1 MEQWKSVEIQGLRFG
16 EGLPKVCVPLTGQGV
31 PALLSE
37 MQAVSALPADLYEWR
52 LDCFFGDPLP
62 TLPTV
67 VRELGGRPLL
77 CTLRT
82 QGEGGQARLSPE
94 EYEQRLTALLEK
106 GGFGLVDI
114 ELACGEERIPRL
126 VSLAK
131 RQGIGVVI
139 SKHDFAKTPP
149 SEEIAAALRKMKAL
163 GADLPKYAVMPH
175 TPEDVLSLL
184 SATRQASREIGP
196 VITMSM
202 GELGKLT
209 RACGGVFGCC
219 LTFGAGQSAS
229 APGQIGAEDLRAIL
243 EDLQPHN
250 SRNAEA
256 AGEEGV

>member
-106 GGFGLVDI
+106 GGYF
-114 ELACGEERIPRL
+114 
-126 VSLAK
+126 
-131 RQGIGVVI
+131 
-139 SKHDFAKTPP
+139 
-149 SEEIAAALRKMKAL
+149 
-163 GADLPKYAVMPH
+163 
-175 TPEDVLSLL
+175 
-184 SATRQASREIGP
+184 QA
-196 VITMSM
+196 
-202 GELGKLT
+202 
-209 RACGGVFGCC
+209 
-219 LTFGAGQSAS
+219 
-229 APGQIGAEDLRAIL
+229 
-243 EDLQPHN
+243 
-250 SRNAEA
+250 
-256 AGEEGV
+256 

>member
-1 MEQWKSVEIQGLRFG
+1 MEQWKSVETQGLRFG

-114 ELACGEERIPRL
+114 ELACGEERISRL

-149 SEEIAAALRKMKAL
+149 SEEIAATLRKME
-163 GADLPKYAVMPH
+163 PW
-175 TPEDVLSLL
+175 
-184 SATRQASREIGP
+184 GP
-196 VITMSM
+196 TCRSM
-202 GELGKLT
+202 
-209 RACGGVFGCC
+209 R
-219 LTFGAGQSAS
+219 
-229 APGQIGAEDLRAIL
+229 
-243 EDLQPHN
+243 
-250 SRNAEA
+250 
-256 AGEEGV
+256 